1 MSPLGIPQEKDISL
15 RMMFVGLIYKT
26 RTVLYEQTVI
36 ALEASSFFFL
46 SYVSCMSLSG
56 FLFPPLPG
64 TLRSFKHST
73 TSRLL
78 IGVW

>member
-1 MSPLGIPQEKDISL
+1 
-15 RMMFVGLIYKT
+15 MMFVGLIYET

-56 FLFPPLPG
+56 YFFVSSPAG
-64 TLRSFKHST
+64 NSQKC
-73 TSRLL
+73 
-78 IGVW
+78 

>member
-15 RMMFVGLIYKT
+15 RMMFVGLIYET

-46 SYVSCMSLSG
+46 S
-56 FLFPPLPG
+56 
-64 TLRSFKHST
+64 
-73 TSRLL
+73 
-78 IGVW
+78 

>member
-1 MSPLGIPQEKDISL
+1 MSPISIPQETDVTL

-36 ALEASSFFFL
+36 ALEASSFFF
-46 SYVSCMSLSG
+46 VSHVRVIWVWAIV

-64 TLRSFKHST
+64 THGSFN
-73 TSRLL
+73 
-78 IGVW
+78 

>member
-1 MSPLGIPQEKDISL
+1 
-15 RMMFVGLIYKT
+15 MMFVGLIYKT

-56 FLFPPLPG
+56 YFFVSSPVG
-64 TLRSFKHST
+64 NSQKF
-73 TSRLL
+73 
-78 IGVW
+78 

>member
-15 RMMFVGLIYKT
+15 RMMFVGLIYET

-56 FLFPPLPG
+56 YYFCFLPCRELSEVLS
-64 TLRSFKHST
+64 TVLRQDC
-73 TSRLL
+73 
-78 IGVW
+78 